1 MVSSWFGWG
10 GRGEGGLRES
20 GVGKHN
26 KKQSP
31 HTRHPTTTTPPHS
44 PSYEAFVIYNFMALC
59 LAYVGGPGRVEVVCA
74 GTVLAPSL
82 ARCTCCLAPTPVNGA
97 FVRRC
102 KRGALQYVLLKPALA
117 IITVV
122 LAARGVWHEGTWSPG
137 GGFFWVQLSANAT
150 ATIALYSLALFYFGT
165 HDLLAPHSP
174 VLKFLAVKAIVF
186 ATFWQGVAI
195 SIALAAGGLASPDDG
210 KALQDLL
217 LCVEML
223 PAAVAMAAA
232 FPAKEYHTGGGPSA
246 GLDAAAVTH
255 AISIRDVIADTVHQF
270 APAYHNY
277 VLYDGGDGGGGGG
290 GGGGSGKGTPRTA
303 RAATFIA
310 VGRETATGTT
320 PARSAAGGGGGGL
333 LGDVEL
339 GGVPP
344 VRGGGARRLP
354 PSHLPTVDDGDEAA
368 SAGDAVGDNSPRVA
382 AVVDAPAARPPRR
395 ARGAPP
401 PAPAAAAPLAEG
413 GETPVSPAW
422 KDVDLR

>member
-1 MVSSWFGWG
+1 
-10 GRGEGGLRES
+10 
-20 GVGKHN
+20 
-26 KKQSP
+26 
-31 HTRHPTTTTPPHS
+31 
-44 PSYEAFVIYNFMALC
+44 MALC
-59 LAYVGGPGRVEVVCA
+59 LAYVGGPGRVEVACA

-82 ARCTCCLAPTPVNGA
+82 ARCTCCLASTPVNGA

-122 LAARGVWHEGTWSPG
+122 LAARGLWREGTWSPG
-137 GGFFWVQLSANAT
+137 GGYFWVQLSANAT
-150 ATIALYSLALFYFGT
+150 ATVALYSLALFYFGA

-195 SIALAAGGLASPDDG
+195 SAALAAGGLASPDDG
-210 KALQDLL
+210 KALQDGL

-246 GLDAAAVTH
+246 GLDAAAVSH
-255 AISIRDVIADTVHQF
+255 AISIRDVVADTVHQF
-270 APAYHNY
+270 APAYHDY

-290 GGGGSGKGTPRTA
+290 GGGRGKGTPRTA

-310 VGRETATGTT
+310 VGRETATGAT
-320 PARSAAGGGGGGL
+320 PAARPAAGGGL

-344 VRGGGARRLP
+344 VRGGRRPP
-354 PSHLPTVDDGDEAA
+354 PSHLPTVDDGDETTSLDAA
-368 SAGDAVGDNSPRVA
+368 SAGDAGGNDSPRVA
-382 AVVDAPAARPPRR
+382 AVVDAPAPPPPRR
-395 ARGAPP
+395 ARGGPP
-401 PAPAAAAPLAEG
+401 PAPTAAAPLAEG

-422 KDVDLR
+422 RDVDLR